1 VTLLQVSQ
9 VGIERG
15 DRQLLREVSLSVCAG
30 EIWQLVGVNGVGKT
44 SLLRALAGLARLG
57 VAGDIQRHASVL
69 YLGHASALKLSL
81 SALDN
86 LRCHPACDVMASRER
101 ITSALEKVSLAGYED
116 RPVGALSAGQQRR
129 VALARLLLSEASL
142 WLLDEPFTAL
152 DAAGC
157 DWLEARIREH
167 VQAGG
172 ATVFTSH
179 QPSRFGALQHDLN
192 LAQHV
197 A

>member
-1 VTLLQVSQ
+1 MTLLHARQ

-15 DRQLLREVSLSVCAG
+15 DRQLLTDVSLSVREG
-30 EIWQLVGVNGVGKT
+30 EVWQLVGANGVGKT

-86 LRCHPACDVMASRER
+86 LRCHPACDVVVSQER
-101 ITSALEKVSLAGYED
+101 IVSALATVSLAGYED

-152 DAAGC
+152 DTAGC
-157 DWLEARIREH
+157 DWLEARIRQH
-167 VQAGG
+167 VEAGG
-172 ATVFTSH
+172 AAVFTSH
-179 QPSRFGALQHDLN
+179 QPSRFGALQHDLD
-192 LAQHV
+192 LAQYV